1 MMITSFLN
9 NLIVSAVAM
18 VGITQINPDYFTKEA
33 NRFYRRYPR
42 AKPML
47 SYELLI

>member
-1 MMITSFLN
+1 MITTALN
-9 NLIVSAVAM
+9 NFLVRAVTVVIVIS
-18 VGITQINPDYFTKEA
+18 INADYFTKEA